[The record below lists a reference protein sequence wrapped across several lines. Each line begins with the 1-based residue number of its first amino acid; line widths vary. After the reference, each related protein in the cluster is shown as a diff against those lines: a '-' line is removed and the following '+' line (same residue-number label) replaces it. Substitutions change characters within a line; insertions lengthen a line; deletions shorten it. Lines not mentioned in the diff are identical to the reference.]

1 MDRTAEIFRALAD
14 PTRLRL
20 LNLLEQKGGLCVCE
34 LVDAL
39 RVPQYNVSRHLQ
51 MLRQTGFVEDE
62 RRGKWVYYRLCRP
75 LEPFQKSLLRA
86 LAELRDEREDFEQDA
101 ARARQRLKLRRDGQ
115 CCVGLVGRIGA
126 AMKRQQASRDKEQIL
141 DR

>member
-1 MDRTAEIFRALAD
+1 MDRAAEIFQALSD

-20 LNLLEQKGGLCVCE
+20 LNLLEQKGGICVCE

-51 MLRQTGFVEDE
+51 VLRQTGFVEDE
-62 RRGKWVYYRLCRP
+62 RRGKWVYYRLRRP
-75 LEPFQKSLLRA
+75 LEPFQKTLLRA
-86 LAELRDEREDFEQDA
+86 LEGLRAEREDFEEDA

-115 CCVGLVGRIGA
+115 CCVGPAARTRA
-126 AMKRQQASRDKEQIL
+126 AMKR
-141 DR
+141 